1 MISLGLETRVRGTE
15 ISEKMTAAN
24 WSYLTIT
31 FDPVVTLEKSS
42 FPPWTWST
50 YLAVLGGTAG
60 LWLGLGIMQLIEI
73 LCRRLQPKQRI
84 ISIRRTGVIGKNV
97 NYFIIKILFS

>member
-31 FDPVVTLEKSS
+31 FDTLVTLEKSS
-42 FPPWTWST
+42 FPPWTWSA

-73 LCRRLQPKQRI
+73 LCRRLPLKQRI
-84 ISIRRTGVIGKNV
+84 NSIRRTGVRGKNV
-97 NYFIIKILFS
+97 NYFIIKILFR

>member
-1 MISLGLETRVRGTE
+1 
-15 ISEKMTAAN
+15 MTAAN

-31 FDPVVTLEKSS
+31 FDTLVTLEKSS
-42 FPPWTWST
+42 FPPWTWSA

>member
-1 MISLGLETRVRGTE
+1 METRVRGTE

-24 WSYLTIT
+24 CSHLTIT
-31 FDPVVTLEKSS
+31 FNTLVTLQKSS

-60 LWLGLGIMQLIEI
+60 LWLGVGIMQLIEI
-73 LCRRLQPKQRI
+73 LCRRLPLKQRI
-84 ISIRRTGVIGKNV
+84 NGIRKRGVIGKYV
-97 NYFIIKILFS
+97 NYFIIKILF

>member
-1 MISLGLETRVRGTE
+1 METRVRGTE

-31 FDPVVTLEKSS
+31 FDPLVTLQKSF

-73 LCRRLQPKQRI
+73 LCRRLPLKQRI
-84 ISIRRTGVIGKNV
+84 NGIRRRGVIQGKNV
-97 NYFIIKILFS
+97 NYFIIKILF